1 MAVPECGAKSLQ
13 ASYVPGELENPEN
26 PEDPEYLSS
35 FGEVLE
41 GVVRVEVVEE
51 EGDVEGENAEQVDH
65 IQEGDGEE
73 KLKRRSMCS
82 PLNWL
87 IRFYLAWC
95 NNEPDEI
102 FKSEPANE
110 NCLGDSEK
118 VVFFLVGSFLG
129 LFLDGETSH

>member
-13 ASYVPGELENPEN
+13 ASYVPGELENPED
-26 PEDPEYLSS
+26 PEDPEYLSC

-51 EGDVEGENAEQVDH
+51 EGDVEGENAKQVDH

-73 KLKRRSMCS
+73 KLKRRDICS

-87 IRFYLAWC
+87 TRFYLAWC

>member
-1 MAVPECGAKSLQ
+1 MTVPECGAKSLQ

-26 PEDPEYLSS
+26 PEDPEYLSC

-73 KLKRRSMCS
+73 KLKRWDICS

-87 IRFYLAWC
+87 TRFYLAWC

-102 FKSEPANE
+102 FKSEPAHE